1 MPGVY
6 IFEDKNKNPLYI
18 GKSINLKTR
27 LKQHYEGYQ
36 TGTTKALNF
45 VPQTKTL
52 YLKIVQ
58 NDIEAIITE
67 ANYIKSYKP
76 RYNSI
81 TKDDKSNV
89 YIIFTNPPDTKIKII
104 HATDIQTLG
113 LDNYQKQIFGPYTS
127 SSTAQILVK
136 LIRNI
141 FGFCQAPFNGRN
153 RACFNYHIGHC
164 PGVCMSLISPEKY
177 QRHLG
182 RAKKFLS
189 GQFVLLDKFLNR
201 EIKKAIKKQ
210 NFEKAEIIK
219 SQIEG
224 LRQTLNTK
232 NSSLLLKLSDS
243 TDSLQHRIVTTL
255 NHPLL
260 KSAPMRI
267 ECYDLAHLQ
276 GENYVGSM
284 SVFVRGQSSL
294 PDYRHFNVD
303 TIDRSDPFA
312 MRQIIKRR
320 FNHPEWG
327 TPDLIVLDGGKP
339 QLSIVTPYIPAN
351 IPVIALAKQ
360 KETILFYDIDHKIV
374 SINLPLEDPVLNLF
388 RSIRDEAHRFAN
400 SFHKRKRQKSLLSNI
415 L

>member
-36 TGTTKALNF
+36 TGSTSAQNF
-45 VPQTKTL
+45 VPQTKTI

-76 RYNSI
+76 RYNII

-89 YIIFTNPPDTKIKII
+89 YIVFTNSPDTKIKII
-104 HATDIQTLG
+104 HATDVQLLG

-164 PGVCMSLISPEKY
+164 PGVCMSLLTPENY

-182 RAKKFLS
+182 RIKKFLL
-189 GQFVLLDKFLNR
+189 GKFTLLDKSLNR
-201 EIKKAIKKQ
+201 EINRAIKIQ
-210 NFEKAEIIK
+210 DFERAEIIK
-219 SQIEG
+219 RQIEG
-224 LRQTLNTK
+224 LHQTLSTK

-243 TDSLQHRIVTTL
+243 TDSLQHKIVTAL
-255 NHPLL
+255 NHPVL
-260 KSAPMRI
+260 KTAPIRI

-276 GENYVGSM
+276 GESYVGSM
-284 SVFVRGQSSL
+284 SVFIRSQPSVS
-294 PDYRHFNVD
+294 DYRHFNIHSED
-303 TIDRSDPFA
+303 KSDPYA
-312 MRQIIKRR
+312 MRQIIERR
-320 FNHPEWG
+320 LNHPEWG
-327 TPDLIVLDGGKP
+327 TPDLIILDGGKP
-339 QLSIVTPYIPAN
+339 QLSIVSPIIPPE
-351 IPVIALAKQ
+351 IPVIALAKKQ
-360 KETILFYDIDHKIV
+360 ETILFYDADHKIV
-374 SINLPLEDPVLNLF
+374 SLSLPLEDPVLNLF

-400 SFHKRKRQKSLLSNI
+400 SFHRKKMEKSRI
-415 L
+415 A

>member
-6 IFEDKNKNPLYI
+6 IFEDKNHGPLYI
-18 GKSINLKTR
+18 GKSISLKTR
-27 LKQHYEGYQ
+27 IRQHFEGFEK
-36 TGTTKALNF
+36 GTTKAANF
-45 VPQTKTL
+45 IPQTKTL

-89 YIIFTNPPDTKIKII
+89 YIVFTNSPDTKIKVI

-113 LDNYQKQIFGPYTS
+113 LDDYQKQIFGPYTS
-127 SSTAQILVK
+127 SATAQILVK

-141 FGFCQAPFNGRN
+141 FGFCLSPFNARDK
-153 RACFNYHIGHC
+153 ACFNYHIGHC
-164 PGVCMSLISPEKY
+164 PGVCMSLVTPENY

-189 GQFVLLDKFLNR
+189 GKFLALDKFLNR
-201 EIKKAIKKQ
+201 EIVRSIKKQ
-210 NFEKAEIIK
+210 DFEKAELLK
-219 SQIEG
+219 RQIEG
-224 LRQTLNTK
+224 LHQTLNTR

-255 NHPLL
+255 NHPIL
-260 KSAPMRI
+260 KTAPMRI

-284 SVFVRGQSSL
+284 SVFIRGQASTA
-294 PDYRHFNVD
+294 DYRHFNIESTD
-303 TIDRSDPFA
+303 KSDPFA
-312 MRQIIKRR
+312 MRQIIRRR

-327 TPDLIVLDGGKP
+327 KPDLIVLDGGKP
-339 QLSIVTPYIPAN
+339 QLSIVTPEIPSD
-351 IPVIALAKQ
+351 IPVIALAKKQ
-360 KETILFYDIDHKIV
+360 ETIMFYDENQKVV

-388 RSIRDEAHRFAN
+388 RSVRDEAHRFAN
-400 SFHKRKRQKSLLSNI
+400 SFYRRKREKSLI
-415 L
+415 G